1 MKTLF
6 ISTVCFISVVHSQ
19 ILPPAQSIQWAVQTS
34 QQERTFLIIQK
45 NIQSCG
51 GYIYEQNSDGATFRL
66 PEHLSKSCLNTLE
79 PQIVVSQKSID
90 KKELQKCYLE
100 KKSLL
105 KSKESLLK
113 DYFALLSTSN
123 SRTYVSVSQ
132 SLQDLLYQIEEIKS
146 ALNHLEE
153 ESKWVSLL
161 VEWRQNTSPMQKSSE
176 KSPFPWIRKLNPQNL
191 LAEF

>member
-1 MKTLF
+1 MKVPMF
-6 ISTVCFISVVHSQ
+6 ICAFFLSSLYSQ
-19 ILPPAQSIQWAVQTS
+19 VLAPAQNIQWTVQTS
-34 QQERTFLIIQK
+34 QQERTLNIIQK

-51 GYIYEQNSDGATFRL
+51 GYIYEQKSDGATFRL
-66 PEHLSKSCLNTLE
+66 PEHLSKSCLSTLE
-79 PQIVVSQKSID
+79 PQVTISQKSID

-113 DYFALLSTSN
+113 DYFSLLSTSN

-146 ALNHLEE
+146 SLNHLEE
-153 ESKWVSLL
+153 ESKWVSLF